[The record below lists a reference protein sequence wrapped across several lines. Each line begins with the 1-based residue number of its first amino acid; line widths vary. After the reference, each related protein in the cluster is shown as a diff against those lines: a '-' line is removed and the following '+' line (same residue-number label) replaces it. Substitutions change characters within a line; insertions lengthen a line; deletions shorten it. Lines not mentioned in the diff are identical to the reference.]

1 MYANIKKHPE
11 METVIYD
18 QKVIIGTCVCICKGG
33 GGVCAYSGVEVD
45 GYLSVAFRLHFG
57 KFNAE

>member
-1 MYANIKKHPE
+1 

-18 QKVIIGTCVCICKGG
+18 QKVIIGTCVCICNGGGG

>member
-1 MYANIKKHPE
+1 

-18 QKVIIGTCVCICKGG
+18 QKVIIGTCVCVCKGGG

-45 GYLSVAFRLHFG
+45 GYLSVAFRLHFR

>member
-1 MYANIKKHPE
+1 MCAF
-11 METVIYD
+11 VR
-18 QKVIIGTCVCICKGG
+18 GGGG

-57 KFNAE
+57 KFNAD